1 MTIDEIKNKLSE
13 SEIKKYLN
21 SNAIIHI
28 SIAGSYARENY
39 NDSSDIDLIVE
50 IDESTLTTNYFTLP
64 RYLESKL
71 WKHIDLIDKD
81 YINPHI
87 KNSLLS
93 HTVSVW

>member
-13 SEIKKYLN
+13 IETKRYLN
-21 SNAIIHI
+21 NNAIVHI
-28 SIAGSYARENY
+28 SIAGSYARKNNNET
-39 NDSSDIDLIVE
+39 SDIDLIVE
-50 IDESTLTTNYFTLP
+50 VDESTLTTNYFTLP
-64 RYLESKL
+64 RYLESRL